1 MLVNF
6 KRLKGWDFFL
16 FLSFFVVLV
25 LFCFVLIIIFFWGG
39 GALSN
44 SGPTWGWGKGLI
56 FGKKLYNDGL
66 GSFHRQIF
74 VTI

>member
-25 LFCFVLIIIFFWGG
+25 LFCFVLIIFFFFGG
-39 GALSN
+39 GGLFQTVDLHGGGGRGLSLEK
-44 SGPTWGWGKGLI
+44 SYI
-56 FGKKLYNDGL
+56 MMGL
-66 GSFHRQIF
+66 GVFTDKF
-74 VTI
+74 L

>member
-25 LFCFVLIIIFFWGG
+25 LFCFVLIIIFFFLGG
-39 GALSN
+39 GGLFQTVDLHGGGGRGLSLEK
-44 SGPTWGWGKGLI
+44 SYI
-56 FGKKLYNDGL
+56 MMGL
-66 GSFHRQIF
+66 GVFTDKF
-74 VTI
+74 L

>member
-25 LFCFVLIIIFFWGG
+25 LFCFVLIIIFFFLGG
-39 GALSN
+39 G
-44 SGPTWGWGKGLI
+44 
-56 FGKKLYNDGL
+56 
-66 GSFHRQIF
+66 GSFKQWTYMGVGEGAYLWKKVI
-74 VTI
+74 

>member
-25 LFCFVLIIIFFWGG
+25 LFCFVLIIFFFLGG
-39 GALSN
+39 GGLFQTVGLHGGGGRGLSLEK
-44 SGPTWGWGKGLI
+44 SYI
-56 FGKKLYNDGL
+56 MMGL
-66 GSFHRQIF
+66 GVFTDKF
-74 VTI
+74 L

>member
-6 KRLKGWDFFL
+6 KRLKGWDFF
-16 FLSFFVVLV
+16 FVSFFFVVFV
-25 LFCFVLIIIFFWGG
+25 LFCFVLFFLGG

-44 SGPTWGWGKGLI
+44 NGPTWGWGKGLI
-56 FGKKLYNDGL
+56 FGKKLNSDGL
-66 GSFHRQIF
+66 GSFHRQMF